1 MLKKILI
8 NYFIDFSRLGM
19 DFLNKSRIYV
29 MGFIDKNGCLY
40 NKLSDMGKNGF
51 SIKCVLRIN
60 FTKIL

>member
-19 DFLNKSRIYV
+19 DFLNKSGIYV

-40 NKLSDMGKNGF
+40 NKLSDMGK
-51 SIKCVLRIN
+51 KWL
-60 FTKIL
+60 LD

>member
-1 MLKKILI
+1 MSKNDCVFIMLKKILI

-40 NKLSDMGKNGF
+40 NKLSDMGK
-51 SIKCVLRIN
+51 KWL
-60 FTKIL
+60 LD